1 MRGMSLIVK
10 TVTRLVA
17 EFITIFAVYIVL
29 FGHLTPGGG
38 FTGGVILSCS
48 FILLTLA
55 FGKEFSLHVLSKR
68 ATGTWDSIGAL
79 AFLLLALIGYRAGAF
94 FYNLWAE
101 PADYTLIS
109 AGTIFWFNLAIGI
122 KVGAAVF
129 GGFMALAVFR
139 RHGPGGYEE
148 DE

>member
-17 EFITIFAVYIVL
+17 EFITIFGIYIVL

-38 FTGGVILSCS
+38 FTGGVILSCG

-55 FGKEFSLHVLSKR
+55 FGKDFSLHVLSKR
-68 ATGTWDSIGAL
+68 AAGTWDSIGAL
-79 AFLLLALIGYRAGAF
+79 AFLIVALVGYRVGSF
-94 FYNLWAE
+94 FFNLWAE
-101 PADYTLIS
+101 PATFKLAS
-109 AGTIFWFNLAIGI
+109 AGTIPISNIAIGV
-122 KVGAAVF
+122 KVGAALF

-139 RHGPGGYEE
+139 RGARGGYEE